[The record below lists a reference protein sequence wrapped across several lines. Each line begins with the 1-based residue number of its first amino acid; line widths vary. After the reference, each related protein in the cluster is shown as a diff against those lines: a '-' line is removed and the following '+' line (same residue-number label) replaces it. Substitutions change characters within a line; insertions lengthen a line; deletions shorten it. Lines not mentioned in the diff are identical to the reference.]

1 MLTKAG
7 DPCGSSAPEFAP
19 SLLVMWKLFQS
30 SQHKRRTLRKL
41 TLKWQRRRKEDP
53 SRLVVEVALA
63 LARLDPR
70 AVQDTFPQPSPRD
83 LKLNF
88 HLIYSI
94 LHNNLKYGRLNRENL
109 GALYS
114 RYVAI

>member
-1 MLTKAG
+1 VEALSKQ
-7 DPCGSSAPEFAP
+7 SA
-19 SLLVMWKLFQS
+19 Q
-30 SQHKRRTLRKL
+30 
-41 TLKWQRRRKEDP
+41 KEDP
-53 SRLVVEVALA
+53 SKVDVEVASA
-63 LARLDPR
+63 LARLVPR
-70 AVQDTFPQPSPRD
+70 ALQDTFPQPSPRD

-114 RYVAI
+114 RYVAIWKTPSQFTLVRKLTLSPRSKKHL